1 MQRLTSSQLNYL
13 LCIQQL
19 CAQNGK
25 VRSADLSRAI
35 GLSMPSVHNMLV
47 TLCDLGVVRKEKSLL
62 FLTEDGQECLQYY
75 QTAAAAA
82 GQLLRSIG
90 ICNDVDARLMTT
102 MLSPETVD
110 DMVAAYC
117 KGGTVYD
124 AHLAG

>member
-47 TLCDLGVVRKEKSLL
+47 TLCDLGKEKSLL
-62 FLTEDGQECLQYY
+62 FLTEDGLECLQYY

-82 GQLLRSIG
+82 GQLLRSVG

-110 DMVAAYC
+110 DMVAAYR
-117 KGGTVYD
+117 KGGSVYD